1 MILSYCFSCSS
12 IHSTIQCVSTQMACL
27 TSTRELILVNCN
39 AVSSSRAAH
48 SVLCCGRHQWVV
60 LSALAGDPPQS
71 LHLPAEQSPKTGGN
85 LRTNWEGLLIEKL
98 TCVYVVSVP
107 KASLPVIFPELVIL
121 VMLVQP
127 SDISLWN
134 AVSMA
139 SERQFFFIWLHTA
152 FTLCTRFH
160 TNHFLIDFCAFA
172 EKSDWA

>member
-1 MILSYCFSCSS
+1 MILSYCFSCRS

-71 LHLPAEQSPKTGGN
+71 LHLPAKQSPKTGGN

-121 VMLVQP
+121 HASPTIRHFIVECSEHGKWEAIFLYLVTYC
-127 SDISLWN
+127 IYFMYK
-134 AVSMA
+134 VSY
-139 SERQFFFIWLHTA
+139 
-152 FTLCTRFH
+152 
-160 TNHFLIDFCAFA
+160 
-172 EKSDWA
+172 